1 MERWWRC
8 LSWNL
13 TQAMITLELTQDE
26 LQALAGLLDAGVK
39 ATGLSGVKAAAA
51 LLVKLEAAAQ
61 QQDPNTE
68 EAAQ

>member
-1 MERWWRC
+1 
-8 LSWNL
+8 
-13 TQAMITLELTQDE
+13 MITLELTQDE

-51 LLVKLEAAAQ
+51 LLVKLEGAAQ

-68 EAAQ
+68 ETKQ